1 MHKDVKDFVSK
12 CLSCQQTKYIPRLP
26 LGLLQPIPPPSG
38 IWEDTAM
45 DFMVGMPTYQG
56 QTVIL
61 VVIDQ
66 FSKAA
71 HFRSLTTHFST
82 CKTVEVFM
90 QMNCNTLGT
99 LRVLSPT
106 ETRFS
111 SANFRKHFFRSMV
124 QSSELIL
131 HITHKL
137 MGKQKF

>member
-1 MHKDVKDFVSK
+1 
-12 CLSCQQTKYIPRLP
+12 
-26 LGLLQPIPPPSG
+26 
-38 IWEDTAM
+38 M
-45 DFMVGMPTYQG
+45 DFMVGMPTHQG

-99 LRVLSPT
+99 LRVLSPS

-111 SANFRKHFFRSMV
+111 SANFSFQINGTKLRINTAYHPQTNGQTEILTLCLQQYLRSFIHEKPSDWLKFLYLV
-124 QSSELIL
+124 EWSYNTTIHNS
-131 HITHKL
+131 
-137 MGKQKF
+137 MG